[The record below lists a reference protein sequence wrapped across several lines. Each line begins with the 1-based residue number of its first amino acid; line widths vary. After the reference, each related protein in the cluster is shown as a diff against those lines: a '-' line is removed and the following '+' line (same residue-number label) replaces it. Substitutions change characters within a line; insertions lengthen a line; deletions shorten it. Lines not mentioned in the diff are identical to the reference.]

1 MNTDCWRRIV
11 TTLAM
16 SSVGASFT
24 LASLAGCGKSDKMP
38 RATRAAA
45 PQSANRR
52 SGVRCPTGVRPRTV
66 RQIKV
71 GAGADALAIN
81 GSEVWVTRPRAGTIT
96 RISGRRHE
104 VVDVGPTPVTAVFA
118 FGKLWIGLRDG
129 NRIVSVDPHT
139 LVETQ
144 GPSIS
149 VPVKLLAAGP
159 TLWALS
165 LDSNALFP
173 IEPTS
178 NEVGEPIY
186 APVADA
192 IDMVLAGDE
201 LWVLGASNG
210 GLSPVNVSLRRVVR
224 SGFDLPGRLVGGLSA
239 AGTELWLAEPTR
251 NALLRIDGSTI
262 NVTEFPMSSSVRPS
276 STAVGPC
283 GVWVASGDGML
294 TIVSS
299 ETGRA
304 LATPIRVGRSVGE
317 LVASGTGVWV
327 SDPVDGKIVY
337 VAPG

>member
-1 MNTDCWRRIV
+1 MNTDRWRSFV
-11 TTLAM
+11 STLAM
-16 SSVGASFT
+16 SVVGASFA
-24 LASLAGCGKSDKMP
+24 LVSLAGCGKSDKIP
-38 RATRAAA
+38 HATRA
-45 PQSANRR
+45 SATQTVDPR
-52 SGVRCPTGVRPRTV
+52 SDTRCPTGVRLRIA

-71 GAGADALAIN
+71 GAGADALAVN
-81 GSEVWVTRPRAGTIT
+81 GAEVWVTRPRAGTIT
-96 RISGRRHE
+96 GISGRRRE
-104 VVDVGPTPVTAVFA
+104 VVDVGPTPVTAIFA
-118 FGKLWIGLRDG
+118 VGKLWIGLRDG

-139 LVETQ
+139 LIETQ

-149 VPVKLLAAGP
+149 VPVKLLAAGS

-192 IDMVLAGDE
+192 IDMVLTGDE
-201 LWVLGASNG
+201 LWVLGADNG

-239 AGTELWLAEPTR
+239 AGKELWLAEPTR
-251 NALLRIDGSTI
+251 NALLRVDGSTI
-262 NVTEFPMSSSVRPS
+262 NVTELPISSSVRPS

-283 GVWVASGDGML
+283 GVWVASGEGML

-304 LATPIRVGRSVGE
+304 LASPIRVGRSVGE